1 MSIKLEDSNL
11 FMMCK
16 SINKNALSDIPN
28 GYHIRNCKRDELK
41 LWFEF
46 PFDNEEDKKNYRS
59 FIEQYF
65 KDVYGSNEGL
75 FFEKCLFICDENDT
89 PVGTCFDWKAYNLIT
104 TIHWFKVKKEYEGQ
118 GIGRA
123 LISYVINSIDE
134 KDFPIFLHTQ
144 AGSFRAIKLYTD
156 LGFVLLTD
164 EKIGYRE
171 NHLNIALPYLKK
183 QMPLKEYNKLKF
195 DKANKEFLY
204 AVETSEINQF

>member
-28 GYHIRNCKRDELK
+28 GYHIRNCKRDELN

-59 FIEQYF
+59 FMEQYF

-89 PVGTCFDWKAYNLIT
+89 PVGTCFAWKAYNLIT

>member
-59 FIEQYF
+59 FMEQYF

-89 PVGTCFDWKAYNLIT
+89 PVGTCFAWKAYNLIT

-204 AVETSEINQF
+204 VVETSEINQF

>member
-1 MSIKLEDSNL
+1 M
-11 FMMCK
+11 
-16 SINKNALSDIPN
+16 
-28 GYHIRNCKRDELK
+28 
-41 LWFEF
+41 
-46 PFDNEEDKKNYRS
+46 
-59 FIEQYF
+59 EQYF
-65 KDVYGSNEGL
+65 KDVYGDNEEL
-75 FFEKCLFICDENDT
+75 FFEKCLFISNENDT
-89 PVGTCFDWKAYNLIT
+89 PIGTCFAWKAYNLIT

-204 AVETSEINQF
+204 VVETSEINQF